1 MGEAANIVLESAEA
15 VAKGLNK
22 KEKGILGV
30 QLGLLGFLR
39 CRCFFTPIITYICTH

>member
-1 MGEAANIVLESAEA
+1 MQSDSSGIIVNMGEAANIVLESAEA

-30 QLGLLGFLR
+30 QWGLLGFLG
-39 CRCFFTPIITYICTH
+39 